1 MADRKMVEQEA
12 KVAWQGDS
20 LDVVKS
26 FPKAVRREM
35 GLDIRR
41 LQQGNMPHDSRPMK
55 SIGQG
60 VFELRQRDS
69 NGWYRLIYLT
79 RVGDTLYML
88 HGFTKKSA
96 KTSRNDLAIATTR
109 LKDVRAKI
117 AEEKKHASKNK

>member
-1 MADRKMVEQEA
+1 
-12 KVAWQGDS
+12 
-20 LDVVKS
+20 
-26 FPKAVRREM
+26 M
-35 GLDIRR
+35 GLDLRR
-41 LQQGNMPHDSRPMK
+41 LQQGNMPRDSWPMK

-109 LKDVRAKI
+109 LKNVRAKI

>member
-1 MADRKMVEQEA
+1 MADKKIPQQEA
-12 KVAWQGDS
+12 EVLWQGDS
-20 LDVVKS
+20 LEVVKS

-41 LQQGNMPHDSRPMK
+41 LQQGNMPRDSRPMK

-69 NGWYRLIYLT
+69 NGWYRLVYLT
-79 RVGDTLYML
+79 CVGDTLYML

-96 KTSRNDLAIATTR
+96 KTSRNDLAIAATR
-109 LKDVRAKI
+109 LKNVRAKLL
-117 AEEKKHASKNK
+117 EEKKNASKNK